1 MRFRGSPGI
10 NKNRSVLRCYGTV
23 FLMSVLLWH
32 TKRECI
38 NLFTTLNV
46 KECRVDVALFS
57 EFPQVRLAQPDS
69 RQKDSIISVLLS
81 RLGAWLLLSRVR
93 RSFNPSSECIL
104 RNVLWRTRES
114 CQSRTRDV
122 FSAFGNLNR
131 RKCRESESISG
142 KRFWLF
148 PMGRGGGGDRRC
160 ATLRSKR
167 RSPLFQQRS
176 ESHLKVTFHGEVT
189 SPPPPAS
196 SCLVNRES
204 DLNFVRLNPS
214 EEYPRTLHVQEYRI
228 TNKRTITA
236 CNLQPETQ
244 LDADQSIT

>member
-148 PMGRGGGGDRRC
+148 PMGRGGGS
-160 ATLRSKR
+160 TLCDLTEQTEKPFVPTKIWKS
-167 RSPLFQQRS
+167 F
-176 ESHLKVTFHGEVT
+176 ESHVSRWSYL
-189 SPPPPAS
+189 PPS
-196 SCLVNRES
+196 S
-204 DLNFVRLNPS
+204 RLLLPG
-214 EEYPRTLHVQEYRI
+214 
-228 TNKRTITA
+228 
-236 CNLQPETQ
+236 QPWIWFELCQT
-244 LDADQSIT
+244 